1 MDVRAA
7 LTRCGEARQGLVTT
21 AVLRADGITRSR
33 LSRAVARGEVAR
45 VRPGV
50 YAADRLGDWP
60 VFLVTHEGVAAE
72 FVQRVRAVLM
82 SLGPGAAAGGRTA
95 ACLRGWGLLAEPL
108 RTIDVVVSKD
118 RGRVR
123 LAGVRA
129 VRRRAPSLDLVVPL
143 HRCEGLVV
151 TSAVTTVV
159 DCCTSLPL
167 LDAVVICESALRSG
181 QVALA
186 DLQQAATR
194 LRGRRRA
201 GRLRR
206 ALELCDPESGSVL
219 ESVLRVRLVEDG
231 LVGWSTQVVLR
242 DADGR
247 YIRRVDFCFDRHRL
261 VVETDG
267 ARWHTDSARDRA
279 GDNRVAAAGWRVLRF
294 SWAEVVHDPSAVLAL
309 VRAALTADSTEPRV
323 VVLSGAVA
331 A

>member
-1 MDVRAA
+1 MNVRTA
-7 LTRCGEARQGLVTT
+7 LVSCGEVQQGLVTT
-21 AVLRADGITRSR
+21 AVLRGEGISRSR
-33 LSRAVARGEVAR
+33 LSRSVARGEVAR

-50 YAADRLGDWP
+50 YAADRLGEWP
-60 VFLVTHEGVAAE
+60 VFLVTHEGVAAV
-72 FVQRVRAVLM
+72 FVQHVRAVLL

-95 ACLRGWGLLAEPL
+95 ACLRGWGLLVEPP
-108 RTIDVVVSKD
+108 RTIEVVVAKD
-118 RGRVR
+118 RGRAR

-129 VRRRAPSLDLVVPL
+129 VRRRAPSLDVVVPL
-143 HRCEGLVV
+143 PRCTGLLV

-167 LDAVVICESALRSG
+167 LDAVVLCDSALRSG
-181 QVALA
+181 QVTLA
-186 DLQQAATR
+186 ELERAAAC

-219 ESVLRVRLVEDG
+219 ESVLRVRMVEDG
-231 LVGWSTQVVLR
+231 LEGLSTQVVVR

-247 YIRRVDFCFDRHRL
+247 YVRRVDFCFHRQRL

-267 ARWHTDSARDRA
+267 ARWHSDISRDRA
-279 GDNRVAAAGWRVLRF
+279 GDNRLAAAGWRVLRF
-294 SWAEVVHDPSAVLAL
+294 SWAEVVHDPGAVLAL
-309 VRAALTADSTEPRV
+309 VRAALTAGTALHPV
-323 VVLSGAVA
+323 VPSSALA